1 MLVELN
7 LSVSFQTGKELNPWS
22 LGSPL
27 FSVFQAISLIS
38 PTSFCLI
45 KIHDLAEVKLTV
57 NVWNLLGVLGF
68 ESQVH
73 QQLVRKK
80 MM

>member
-7 LSVSFQTGKELNPWS
+7 LSVSLQTGKELNPWS
-22 LGSPL
+22 LGLPL
-27 FSVFQAISLIS
+27 VSVFQAISLIS

-57 NVWNLLGVLGF
+57 DVWNPLGGLGF
-68 ESQVH
+68 KSQVH
-73 QQLVRKK
+73 QQLARKK
-80 MM
+80 